1 MIFDEVAARYPD
13 LFPLV
18 APPEQPAHADGP
30 EPEPF
35 AAVHQRIDEVA
46 ELAHRHLNFLEDI
59 TMITPPT
66 SEDGT

>member
-18 APPEQPAHADGP
+18 APPEPADDGP

-46 ELAHRHLNFLEDI
+46 ELAHRHLDFLEDI